1 MDTSASSSQGKT
13 KRPNFLVIVA
23 DDLGFSDP
31 GCFGSEI
38 RTPHIDSLA
47 SSPHGLRLTNFHT
60 ASMCSPTRSML
71 LSGTDNHIAG
81 LGQMEA
87 WGRGR
92 DPPVPWAD
100 RPGYE
105 GYLNFRVAALPE
117 VLHDAGYF
125 TAMSGK
131 WHLGLEPERTPHA
144 RGFERSFALLPGGAS
159 HYAYDPRRPDGS
171 LVFGHWASLYYE
183 DERRVNSQTDFPHP
197 EYYSSDY
204 YATKMIQFLQER
216 EADSGK
222 KERPFF
228 AYLPFTAPHWPLQAP
243 RGNID
248 RYQGVY
254 NDGPDKLRE
263 KRLKRQQEMGL
274 LPEDVEAHP
283 VVADT
288 KEWDDMTAEEKAWS
302 ARTMEVYS
310 GMVDRMDENIGR
322 VFQQIKDAGEWDD
335 TFVIFMSD
343 NGAEGA
349 VLEAIPMTGEV
360 IKKTI
365 DKEYNN
371 DLENLGNRDSF
382 IWYGPRWAQAATA
395 PSRLHKGYVTEGG
408 IRCPAVVHYPGLSSP
423 ATPAPSSGGK
433 NISTAFATVMD
444 IMPTILDLAGIPPPG
459 PVFRGRDVVPLKG
472 KSWVPF
478 LRGQTEEVHGGED
491 DAAIGWE
498 LFFHQAIRRGKWKAV
513 FIPKPKGPERWQL
526 YDLERDMGE
535 IHDLA
540 EREPEVLDELVKYW
554 LAYVSEFGVFL

>member
-1 MDTSASSSQGKT
+1 MATTTVPPNQGT

-38 RTPHIDSLA
+38 QTPHIDSLA
-47 SSPHGLRLTNFHT
+47 FSPHGLRLTNFHT

-81 LGQMEA
+81 LGQMEF

-92 DPPVPWAD
+92 DPPVPWASL
-100 RPGYE
+100 PGYE

-117 VLHDAGYF
+117 VLQDAGYY
-125 TAMSGK
+125 TCMSGK
-131 WHLGLEPERTPHA
+131 WHLGLKPEQGPHA

-171 LVFGHWASLYYE
+171 LVFGHWASLYAE
-183 DERRVNSQTDFPHP
+183 DERKVDSQTEFPAD
-197 EYYSSDY
+197 YYSSDY
-204 YATKMIQFLQER
+204 YATKVVQFLQER
-216 EADSGK
+216 EDDAEK
-222 KERPFF
+222 KARPFF

-243 RGNID
+243 RENVD
-248 RYQGVY
+248 RYKGAY
-254 NDGPDKLRE
+254 ADGPDRLRE
-263 KRLKRQQEMGL
+263 RRLERQHELGL
-274 LPEDVEAHP
+274 LPDDVEAHP
-283 VVADT
+283 VVVEEGV
-288 KEWDDMTAEEKAWS
+288 KEWAAMTPEEKTWS

-322 VFQQIKDAGEWDD
+322 VFQQIKDAGEWDN
-335 TFVIFMSD
+335 TFVLFMSD

-360 IKKTI
+360 IKKAI

-395 PSRLHKGYVTEGG
+395 PSRMHKGYVTEGG
-408 IRCPAVVHYPGLSSP
+408 IRCPAVVHYPGFQQDGDIGG
-423 ATPAPSSGGK
+423 SGGGR
-433 NISTAFATVMD
+433 ISTAFATVMD
-444 IMPTILDLAGIPPPG
+444 IMPTILDLAGIPQPG
-459 PVFRGRDVVPLKG
+459 PQFRGREVVSIKG
-472 KSWVPF
+472 KSWAPF
-478 LRGQTEEVHGGED
+478 LRGQAEQVHGED
-491 DAAIGWE
+491 TVVGWE
-498 LFFHQAIRRGKWKAV
+498 LFFHQAIRKGKWKAV
-513 FIPKPKGPERWQL
+513 FIPKPKGPEKWQL
-526 YDLERDMGE
+526 YDLDNDMGE

-540 EREPEVLDELVKYW
+540 EKEPVILDELVKYW

>member
-1 MDTSASSSQGKT
+1 MQ
-13 KRPNFLVIVA
+13 
-23 DDLGFSDP
+23 
-31 GCFGSEI
+31 
-38 RTPHIDSLA
+38 
-47 SSPHGLRLTNFHT
+47 
-60 ASMCSPTRSML
+60 CSPTRSML

-81 LGQMEA
+81 LGQMEF

-92 DPPVPWAD
+92 DPPVPWAG

-117 VLHDAGYF
+117 VLRDAGYY
-125 TAMSGK
+125 TCMSGK
-131 WHLGLEPERTPHA
+131 WHLGLQPEQGPHA

-159 HYAYDPRRPDGS
+159 HYAHDPRRADGS
-171 LVFGHWASLYYE
+171 LVFAHWASLYAE
-183 DERRVNSQTDFPHP
+183 DGRRVDAASEFPA

-204 YATKMIQFLQER
+204 YATRLVEFLKER
-216 EADSGK
+216 EEDPGK

-243 RGNID
+243 RENVD
-248 RYQGVY
+248 RYKGVY
-254 NDGPDKLRE
+254 DDGPDRLRE
-263 KRLKRQQEMGL
+263 KRLARQKELGL
-274 LPEDVEAHP
+274 LPDDVEAHP
-283 VVADT
+283 VVAET
-288 KEWDDMTAEEKAWS
+288 KEWDDMSADEKVWS
-302 ARTMEVYS
+302 ARTMEVYA

-322 VFQQIKDAGEWDD
+322 VFQQLKDAGEWDN
-335 TFVIFMSD
+335 TFVVFMSD

-395 PSRLHKGYVTEGG
+395 PSRMHKGYVTEGG
-408 IRCPAVVHYPGLSSP
+408 IRCPAVVHYPGFGKVGG
-423 ATPAPSSGGK
+423 ASGE
-433 NISTAFATVMD
+433 ISRAFATVMD
-444 IMPTILDLAGIPPPG
+444 IMPTILDLAGVPLPG
-459 PVFRGRDVVPLKG
+459 PTFKGREVVPIKG
-472 KSWVPF
+472 KSWAPF
-478 LRGQTEEVHGGED
+478 LRREVEQVHGED
-491 DAAIGWE
+491 TVVGWE
-498 LFFHQAIRRGKWKAV
+498 LFFHQAVRRGKWKAV

-526 YDLERDMGE
+526 YNIDEDMGE

-540 EREPEVLDELVKYW
+540 EKEPAVLDELVKYW